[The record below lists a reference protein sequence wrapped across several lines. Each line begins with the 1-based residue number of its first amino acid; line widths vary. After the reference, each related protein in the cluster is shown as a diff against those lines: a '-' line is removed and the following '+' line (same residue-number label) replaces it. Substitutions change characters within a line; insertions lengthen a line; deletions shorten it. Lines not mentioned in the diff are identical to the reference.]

1 MEQNEEKVVSAEKK
15 QKNVKNLIVAGLL
28 SALAGLAGCLLLGLL
43 MSVGFVASISGIV
56 ISLAMYYT
64 FQKFYKTKSKW
75 LYVYIV
81 GVAIIEIFLTV
92 LIADGIIIMS
102 MVLASENI
110 IISLGEAINFIFSEG
125 ELVGAFLSDFLLAV
139 LFALIG
145 MGFVIYS
152 IVQTE
157 KRKQV
162 LTTTI
167 NTQNTNKNTVFTP
180 ATVVEKDEQKS
191 DNKDENQSEYN
202 REGNSEQKSDDKSE
216 SDSEKNLDD
225 TDKQ

>member
-28 SALAGLAGCLLLGLL
+28 STLAGLAGCLLLGLL

-152 IVQTE
+152 IIQTE
-157 KRKQV
+157 KRNQV
-162 LTTTI
+162 LDSKISSQSTS
-167 NTQNTNKNTVFTP
+167 TQTVYTP
-180 ATVVEKDEQKS
+180 ATVVEKDGQKS
-191 DNKDENQSEYN
+191 DNKNDNKTEDKLENTL
-202 REGNSEQKSDDKSE
+202 EQKSESE
-216 SDSEKNLDD
+216 SNNDKNSDD
-225 TDKQ
+225 TNK